1 MRKQLKTIIYEIL
14 ETSESSNLYSLAD
27 DCVITC
33 LILINVG
40 AFIASTSPSLV
51 PGHQSLL
58 ENIEIVS
65 SLVFT
70 IEYVLRLWVC
80 TVDCRY
86 SHPLWGRLEIR
97 SYTAKSDR
105 FNFYFTLLLLAVI
118 SQFKLR

>member
-1 MRKQLKTIIYEIL
+1 MRKQLKNIIHEIL
-14 ETSESSNLYSLAD
+14 ESSESSNLYSLAD
-27 DCVITC
+27 DIVITG

-40 AFIASTSPSLV
+40 AFIASTSPDWS
-51 PGHQSLL
+51 HEYQSLL

-86 SHPLWGRLEIR
+86 SHPLWGRLKYGLTPLSLI
-97 SYTAKSDR
+97 D
-105 FNFYFTLLLLAVI
+105 LI
-118 SQFKLR
+118 SILPF